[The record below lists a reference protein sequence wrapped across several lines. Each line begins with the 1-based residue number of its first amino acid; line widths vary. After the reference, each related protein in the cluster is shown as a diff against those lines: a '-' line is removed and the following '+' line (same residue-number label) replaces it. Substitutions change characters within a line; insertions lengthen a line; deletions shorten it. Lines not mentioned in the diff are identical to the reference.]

1 MIIHGHHFYQFVW
14 SMHMSKT
21 EEFKSKL
28 KFYTFPP
35 KLSPLRPWDGGPW
48 NLQILVSLLSRC
60 SKPNLLKSDPVVLKR
75 REEDL
80 NRRTTTDINT
90 PKAITEVTWVTYF
103 LILKTILYIKI
114 EPYFPNKVLKKSIL
128 NLNLIPTFH
137 QPQCIKMTLRLL
149 KEFFNNWAA
158 IKIVS
163 AILKARGAF
172 KILAASL
179 ETTS

>member
-48 NLQILVSLLSRC
+48 NLQILVSLLHVSRC

-80 NRRTTTDINT
+80 NRRTTHPDSDT
-90 PKAITEVTWVTYF
+90 PKAITEVTWVIHF
-103 LILKTILYIKI
+103 FYIKNNI
-114 EPYFPNKVLKKSIL
+114 VHQNWTQFSKQGIKKIH
-128 NLNLIPTFH
+128 PK
-137 QPQCIKMTLRLL
+137 PQ
-149 KEFFNNWAA
+149 FNSD
-158 IKIVS
+158 IS
-163 AILKARGAF
+163 
-172 KILAASL
+172 S
-179 ETTS
+179 TPMY